1 MKTTFKTVFNEL
13 DDELTDIGIQENS
26 FEDIDVDK
34 IKSEVFMQ
42 INGGK
47 SGKKKLSKKVIVIL
61 AAAVILIGGTVG
73 AFATGSI
80 QSVFKGYFRSAE
92 VNDLGLYDGGNVETQ
107 SDDYNVRLLGVM
119 CDGEIAYSAIEVTK
133 KDGGAV
139 AEDGY
144 SVSSTVQT
152 FGKNSYEFVFDG
164 SDKAQ
169 EGGAIPRSRCA
180 LSDDRKTLSIYT
192 DYTRGV
198 GAEHELKDFRVTYNS
213 KVIDGY
219 KLDKVLYTEDL
230 PEVQSGSEG
239 LALDDKG
246 DALKKLREDN
256 GVTED
261 ECFWTHQDGK
271 LVYGKGEQ
279 KQFDLTFTI
288 SFDVNRSVDNKIER
302 ELSADNAPN
311 VVKSFTDNA
320 KLTVTPLGISLK
332 GESDQKDDDMQG
344 RERSCFEL
352 PGTDGKSKV
361 VMENGTVY
369 YILVNE
375 GGERRTD
382 DDGVY
387 HETTHLQYSPTEGM
401 PYNLG
406 SNRILIDIGKVQ
418 SVIINGD
425 TVYEK

>member
-1 MKTTFKTVFNEL
+1 M
-13 DDELTDIGIQENS
+13 
-26 FEDIDVDK
+26 
-34 IKSEVFMQ
+34 
-42 INGGK
+42 
-47 SGKKKLSKKVIVIL
+47 
-61 AAAVILIGGTVG
+61 AA
-73 AFATGSI
+73 
-80 QSVFKGYFRSAE
+80 
-92 VNDLGLYDGGNVETQ
+92 
-107 SDDYNVRLLGVM
+107 LL
-119 CDGEIAYSAIEVTK
+119 
-133 KDGGAV
+133 
-139 AEDGY
+139 EDG
-144 SVSSTVQT
+144 
-152 FGKNSYEFVFDG
+152 K
-164 SDKAQ
+164 
-169 EGGAIPRSRCA
+169 EGVE
-180 LSDDRKTLSIYT
+180 
-192 DYTRGV
+192 GV